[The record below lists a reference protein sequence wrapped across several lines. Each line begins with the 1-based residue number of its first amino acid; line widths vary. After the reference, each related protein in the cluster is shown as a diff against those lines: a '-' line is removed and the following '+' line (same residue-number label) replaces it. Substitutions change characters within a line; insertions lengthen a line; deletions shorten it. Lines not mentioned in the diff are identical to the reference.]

1 MKNISWVEYYK
12 DKVNNKES
20 EENFFIK
27 YKEFLRLIVK
37 TVSTFKKRINLVE
50 MGCGI
55 GTVSKL
61 LINKFPEM
69 SDRRFISTYLLTDV
83 DDNMLDLANKN
94 LSGNLLGDSVV
105 YSKHDLTT
113 GYIPDEYLLFSWAK
127 DVVVT
132 HGVLEHF
139 NQSEIKEFINT
150 LDDNINVLAHIHY
163 VPTSDYVTKSYGDE
177 NLWAMSTWIKLV
189 EPDIIM
195 KNGPDLYLV
204 KLKGINQL

>member
-83 DDNMLDLANKN
+83 DGNMLDLAKKN
-94 LSGNLLGDSVV
+94 LSGNLLGNSVV
-105 YSKHDLTT
+105 CSKHDLTT